1 MCEVV
6 WPFGVPT
13 IYQGISRKRRW
24 ATWIFSPYYHD
35 IYVLLHTYCVRRP
48 GTINLKSKGNESLKI
63 PKVNKKKANRK
74 LLLSLLYTTILSPF
88 RRRMAHEK
96 LPVHCLSLGTSHWL
110 ICHAFEGYAF
120 YEYVRTVWSHT
131 PVSINGVQYLQV
143 LHTMCMSVG
152 QLDKVE
158 GYE

>member
-96 LPVHCLSLGTSHWL
+96 LPVHCLSLGSRYLALVDMPCFWGLCFLCIRTYCMESYTCEHKR
-110 ICHAFEGYAF
+110 
-120 YEYVRTVWSHT
+120 RTVLASLAYNVY
-131 PVSINGVQYLQV
+131 VSR
-143 LHTMCMSVG
+143 TTW
-152 QLDKVE
+152 
-158 GYE
+158 